1 MSRPRTDLGEGAEE
15 TIRELAAR
23 GLSGREIAAR
33 LLATGCTV
41 SVRTIERRL
50 AEVAPDVRAARAES
64 LASVAQDAPVEEPA
78 PIAPPSGPEA
88 PLTPAERQVDALLAR
103 SPVWRRIQGAIASAL
118 AAHPAAAAAV
128 ARALREVSL

>member
-1 MSRPRTDLGEGAEE
+1 MEAVRVLDSELRQLDARRTF
-15 TIRELAAR
+15 
-23 GLSGREIAAR
+23 
-33 LLATGCTV
+33 LLA
-41 SVRTIERRL
+41 RRAWL
-50 AEVAPDVRAARAES
+50 VGV
-64 LASVAQDAPVEEPA
+64 LYAPVPA